1 MINSHAS
8 GKILSAYAD
17 GTLSQGMSILVASHL
32 TFCSNCRSVLSR
44 FEDVGG
50 ASLVLSDPVEP
61 EGSCLD
67 RVLSRIE
74 FERID
79 KDLPAPRT
87 EMYDFDD
94 DDALAV
100 PAPLHDCIGAQPSGL
115 RWRFLM
121 PGLSEMRLAGFEGEE
136 INILRA
142 RPGVRIP
149 AHTHSGQEA
158 TLILAGAMRDGET
171 ILRRGDVAFADHHDD
186 HRPEIV
192 GSEVCYCLT
201 VVTGKLR
208 FTGPLGKALNLLNG

>member
-1 MINSHAS
+1 MINAHAP

-17 GTLSQGMSILVASHL
+17 GTLSPGMSILVASHL
-32 TFCSNCRSVLSR
+32 TFCSDCRSVLSR

-50 ASLVLSDPVEP
+50 AALVLSDPVEP
-61 EGSCLD
+61 DGSCLD
-67 RVLSRIE
+67 EVISRIE
-74 FERID
+74 FQGISE
-79 KDLPAPRT
+79 DLPAPRK
-87 EMYDFDD
+87 ELHDFI
-94 DDALAV
+94 DDALAF

-115 RWRFLM
+115 RWRFRM
-121 PGLSEMRLAGFEGEE
+121 PGLSEMGLAGFEGEE

>member
-1 MINSHAS
+1 MINAHAS

-17 GTLSQGMSILVASHL
+17 GTLSPGMGVLVASHL
-32 TFCSNCRSVLSR
+32 TFCSECRSVLSR
-44 FEDVGG
+44 LEDVGG
-50 ASLVLSDPVEP
+50 AALVLSDPVEP
-61 EGSCLD
+61 DGSCLD
-67 RVLSRIE
+67 RVISRIE
-74 FERID
+74 FEGIGEE
-79 KDLPAPRT
+79 LAAPRT
-87 EMYDFDD
+87 ELHDFD

-100 PAPLHDCIGAQPSGL
+100 PAPLRDCIDAQPSGL

-121 PGLSEMRLAGFEGEE
+121 PGLSETRLAGFEGEE
-136 INILRA
+136 ISILRA

-158 TLILAGAMRDGET
+158 TLILAGTMRDGET

-192 GSEVCYCLT
+192 GLEVCYCLT

-208 FTGPLGKALNLLNG
+208 FTGPLGKALNMLNG